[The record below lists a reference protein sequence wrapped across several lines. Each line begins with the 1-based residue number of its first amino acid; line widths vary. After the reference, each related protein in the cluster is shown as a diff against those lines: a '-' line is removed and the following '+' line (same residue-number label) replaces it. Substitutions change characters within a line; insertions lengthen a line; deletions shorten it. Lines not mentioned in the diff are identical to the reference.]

1 MKIVP
6 ALLAEKFETFLARLR
21 QAETFADYVQIDL
34 MDGLFVPTKSFPIEQ
49 LSGLETSVPFE
60 LHLMVNDPPAYLNGI
75 EHPLL
80 KQVIFHFEAK
90 TSDPV
95 DFIRLLKQKVCARRA
110 LAVKPDTTIEQFR
123 KPRNTPT
130 RLSFSPLIRGATE
143 APSSLRSSIRSR
155 KPETSFPGKTI
166 AVDGGVSLD
175 NLNDF
180 LKIGIDYVCI
190 GSRIFVKGEPK
201 KNYQQFVK
209 KLQDLERKEVRY

>member
-95 DFIRLLKQKVCARRA
+95 DFIRLLKQRSCKAG

-123 KPRNTPT
+123 KTAEHADTIIFLTVDPGRYG
-130 RLSFSPLIRGATE
+130 SPF
-143 APSSLRSSIRSR
+143 
-155 KPETSFPGKTI
+155 KPEVLNKIAKTRDLFPGKTI